1 MANDARITALL
12 DCYGE
17 LLPQKQR
24 FLIECYY
31 NQDLSLSEIAENEG
45 VTRQSVS
52 DSIKRMENQLFK
64 FEEKLKLLETSS
76 KLRAAVDRVRATD
89 FRDAEKINQLC
100 DLLDK
105 LLLN

>member
-1 MANDARITALL
+1 MANDAKITALL

-24 FLIECYY
+24 FLVECYY

-52 DSIKRMENQLFK
+52 DSIKRMENQLFR
-64 FEEKLKLLETSS
+64 FEEKLKLLESVS
-76 KLRAAVDRVRATD
+76 ALRIAVEKVRATD
-89 FRDAEKINQLC
+89 FSDTESVKQLC
-100 DLLDK
+100 DLAEK